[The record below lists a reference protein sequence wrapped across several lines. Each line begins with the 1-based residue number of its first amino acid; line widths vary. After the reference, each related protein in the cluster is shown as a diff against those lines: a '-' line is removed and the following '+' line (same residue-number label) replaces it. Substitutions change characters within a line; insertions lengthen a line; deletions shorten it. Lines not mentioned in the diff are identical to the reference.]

1 MKENDKERQ
10 SINQNKW
17 LKFSE
22 QPKQREKRL
31 ISAPVTPEEK
41 KRSPKIEY

>member
-1 MKENDKERQ
+1 MVKVFRPTETE
-10 SINQNKW
+10 
-17 LKFSE
+17 
-22 QPKQREKRL
+22 REKRL